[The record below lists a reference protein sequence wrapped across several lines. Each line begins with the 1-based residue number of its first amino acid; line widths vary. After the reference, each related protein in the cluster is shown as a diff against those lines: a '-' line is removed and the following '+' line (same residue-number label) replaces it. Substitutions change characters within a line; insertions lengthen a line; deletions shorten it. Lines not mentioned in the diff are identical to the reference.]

1 MMGSTLRRSQG
12 TAKNNDAH
20 ALRRRHRERNFLVRV
35 AAASILCLPKSRPL
49 PNGKNIPA
57 DVPQRERIRAYA
69 QRKMIFTGTR
79 AHTWKDISPRV
90 AAKHASLVGLPRQ
103 PDAAA

>member
-1 MMGSTLRRSQG
+1 VL
-12 TAKNNDAH
+12 A
-20 ALRRRHRERNFLVRV
+20 EV
-35 AAASILCLPKSRPL
+35 APIAEQQ
-49 PNGKNIPA
+49 NIPA